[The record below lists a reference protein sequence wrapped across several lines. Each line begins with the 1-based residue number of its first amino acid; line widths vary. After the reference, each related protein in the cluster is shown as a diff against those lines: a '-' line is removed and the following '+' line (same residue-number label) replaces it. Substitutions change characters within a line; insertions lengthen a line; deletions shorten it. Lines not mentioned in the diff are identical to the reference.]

1 MYWGFAMSRL
11 FQILTAVVILQLCSA
26 EVDAGPQNSKLRPLV
41 FEELISCRDITEPS
55 QRLACYDKKSNT
67 LDDAERNEQLIVT
80 DVETMKEARRGL
92 FGFNLPKL
100 QIFGTKSEDEVQE
113 INTKI
118 ASAYLKGSKWLVVL
132 DDGAKWQQS
141 DSEELRRRPV
151 AGMPIKINKAAMGS
165 FFVNV
170 DGQRAVR
177 MKRVN

>member
-1 MYWGFAMSRL
+1 MNRL
-11 FQILTAVVILQLCSA
+11 LKTFTAVVILQSCA
-26 EVDAGPQNSKLRPLV
+26 VAAATEPQNSKPLPSV
-41 FEELISCRDITEPS
+41 FEELINCRNITEPS
-55 QRLACYDKKSNT
+55 ARLACYDQKSNA
-67 LDDAERNEQLIVT
+67 LDEAQRNEQLIVT

-100 QIFGTKSEDEVQE
+100 KIFGTKSEDEVQE

-118 ASAYLKGSKWLVVL
+118 ASAYVRGGKWLVVL

-141 DSEELRRRPV
+141 DSEELRRAPV
-151 AGMPIKINKAAMGS
+151 AGMPIKIKKAAMGS

-177 MKRVN
+177 MKRVNEGQ